1 MRGVVEGPFFQR
13 ELCSWKIRKSK
24 TWWNGREVLVQ
35 ARVGI
40 SVLGTHTEE
49 VRVSEATLPATR

>member
-1 MRGVVEGPFFQR
+1 MRGVVEGLFER
-13 ELCSWKIRKSK
+13 ERAAENPTLGKSK
-24 TWWNGREVLVQ
+24 TGWDGREVLVQ

-49 VRVSEATLPATR
+49 V